1 MGIVYRK
8 QNQYQDALDSYQ
20 HAVRLK
26 PDYADAYNAMGNVY
40 DDQNQYQDALDSYQ
54 HVLRL
59 KPDCADAYNAMGI
72 VYRQAKSVSGCT
84 GQLSTCLET
93 QT

>member
-1 MGIVYRK
+1 MLTPTTIWAMFIDD

-20 HAVRLK
+20 HALRLK

-40 DDQNQYQDALDSYQ
+40 E
-54 HVLRL
+54 R
-59 KPDCADAYNAMGI
+59 P
-72 VYRQAKSVSGCT
+72 KSVSGCT